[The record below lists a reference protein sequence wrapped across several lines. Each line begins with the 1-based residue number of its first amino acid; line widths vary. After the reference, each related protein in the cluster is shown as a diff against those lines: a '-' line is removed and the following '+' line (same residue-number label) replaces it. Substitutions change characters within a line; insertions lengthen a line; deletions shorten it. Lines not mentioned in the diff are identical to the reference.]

1 MKAVQFI
8 TYGNPERVLDV
19 REVDKPI
26 PKNHEVLVQIRATAI
41 NDYDW
46 SLVRGKP
53 YLYRLLFGLFRPR
66 VQIPGMELAGM
77 VDAVGSDV
85 TRFTVGDAVFGD
97 ISEYGF
103 GTFAEYVCVDA
114 NALVKKPDNLSFEE
128 ATAVPHAFCLALQAL
143 RDLGQLTKGQKIL
156 INGGGG
162 GVGTL
167 AVQLAKL
174 EDCVVTGVDSGEKLE
189 QMKAIGYDHVIDY
202 KKTNFTK
209 NGDTYDL
216 ILDCKSNQYPWSY
229 LRALSPNG
237 IYVTIGGN
245 PAGLINLV
253 LFGKVLSLFSTKKLL
268 ILSLKSNRSLDFFL
282 ELYDQKKINIIIDG
296 PYLLKDTPRLIQYF
310 GEGKHRGKVVIKGE
324 TVSSLSH

>member
-1 MKAVQFI
+1 MKAVQFT
-8 TYGNPERVLDV
+8 TYGNPERVLAV
-19 REVDKPI
+19 REVEKPI
-26 PKNHEVLVQIRATAI
+26 PKNHEVLVKIHATAL

-53 YLYRLLFGLFRPR
+53 YLYRLLFGLFKPK
-66 VQIPGMELAGM
+66 VPIPGMELAGM

-85 TRFTVGDAVFGD
+85 TKFTVGEAVFGD
-97 ISEYGF
+97 ISAYGF

-114 NALVKKPDNLSFEE
+114 NALIKKPENLSFEE

-143 RDLGQLTKGQKIL
+143 RDLGNIKKGQKIL

-174 EDCVVTGVDSGEKLE
+174 EGCVVTGVDSGEKLE
-189 QMKAIGYDHVIDY
+189 QMKAIGYDFVVDY

-209 NGDTYDL
+209 RGETYDL
-216 ILDCKSNQYPWSY
+216 ILDCKTNQYPWSY

-237 IYVTIGGN
+237 KYVTIGGK
-245 PAGLINLV
+245 PASLLNL
-253 LFGKVLSLFSTKKLL
+253 LFFGKILSLFSTKKLQ
-268 ILSLKSNRSLDFFL
+268 IVSLKPNKHLDYFL
-282 ELYDQKKINIIIDG
+282 ELFSQKKIQIFIDG
-296 PYLLKDTPRLIQYF
+296 PYLLGDTPRLIQYF
-310 GEGKHRGKVVIKGE
+310 GEGKHQGKVVIRLGHAE
-324 TVSSLSH
+324 